1 MQKIYVIAL
10 ALMLGAGTLSAQ
22 QRGGGRRMSVEDRV
36 AEMTKTLG
44 LSEDQQ
50 KKITAIYTEF
60 ESKRK
65 EGTRPSREEMM
76 AKQEQMDKQINALL
90 TDEQKKKYEEMAKA
104 RQPRRNK

>member
-10 ALMLGAGTLSAQ
+10 ALMLGAGSLSAQ

-50 KKITAIYTEF
+50 KKIT
-60 ESKRK
+60 
-65 EGTRPSREEMM
+65 
-76 AKQEQMDKQINALL
+76 DL
-90 TDEQKKKYEEMAKA
+90 
-104 RQPRRNK
+104 